1 MTPPRARASLLDA
14 SLLGRHQVAAA
25 LATATDFCA
34 MIALVELVHRSP
46 PVATVASAV
55 LGGAVNFTL
64 SRAWA
69 YRDRHEGTFSAQ
81 ASRYAVVS
89 LGGAL
94 LNAGL
99 LAMVLATVEAPYPAA
114 RVVAAVAVSVLYTYP
129 LHTRVVFRVGP

>member
-25 LATATDFCA
+25 LATAVDFLA
-34 MIALVELVHRSP
+34 MIALVELAHRSP
-46 PVATVASAV
+46 PVATVGSAV
-55 LGGAVNFTL
+55 LGGVVNFGL
-64 SRAWA
+64 SRGWA
-69 YRDRHEGTFSAQ
+69 YRERHAGTLSSQ
-81 ASRYAVVS
+81 ASRYAIVS

-99 LAMVLATVEAPYPAA
+99 LAMILTTVEAPYPAA

-129 LHTRVVFRVGP
+129 MHTRVVFRVGP